1 MDLVSGLLDL
11 GAWNLIGLA
20 GIVLIGLPHGAL
32 DGAVAMHLGLV
43 DKFST
48 MARFVIIYVGLAGL
62 VVGAWIIAPSL
73 SLIVFLTISMLH
85 FGAGDAR
92 HGEGILRFA
101 ETLAH
106 GGLAIVGISQ
116 FHRSE
121 ADEIF
126 YYLIN
131 QDTAMVWLAINVLT
145 VAVIVAI
152 ITCVSQAAK
161 DVKWSAT
168 TLELLILGIVYALVP
183 PLLGFAIYF
192 CLVHSARHFRRI
204 LSTIKATVDFSNIK
218 NQAILFTTASWIAA
232 GIAFWMLADFAD
244 PGPTVMRITFI
255 GLAALTVPHMLLID
269 GVMNSKQVKESVT
282 LQVMLETN

>member
-11 GAWNLIGLA
+11 GVWNLIGLA

-92 HGEGILRFA
+92 HGEGVLRFA
-101 ETLAH
+101 ETMAH

-121 ADEIF
+121 VDEIF

-152 ITCVSQAAK
+152 IACVSQAAK

-269 GVMNSKQVKESVT
+269 GVMNSKQVT
-282 LQVMLETN
+282 AQAIALR

>member
-11 GAWNLIGLA
+11 GVWNLIGLA

-73 SLIVFLTISMLH
+73 SLIVFLIISMLH

-92 HGEGILRFA
+92 HGEGVLRFA
-101 ETLAH
+101 ETMAH

-121 ADEIF
+121 VDEIF

-152 ITCVSQAAK
+152 IACVSQAAR

-232 GIAFWMLADFAD
+232 GIAFWMFADFAD

-269 GVMNSKQVKESVT
+269 GVMKSKQVT
-282 LQVMLETN
+282 A

>member
-11 GAWNLIGLA
+11 GVWNLIGLA

-152 ITCVSQAAK
+152 IACVSQAAK

-168 TLELLILGIVYALVP
+168 TLELLVLGIVYALVP

-192 CLVHSARHFRRI
+192 CLIHSARHFRRI

-218 NQAILFTTASWIAA
+218 NQTILFTTASWIAA
-232 GIAFWMLADFAD
+232 GIAFWMFADFAD
-244 PGPTVMRITFI
+244 PGPTVLRITFI

-269 GVMNSKQVKESVT
+269 GVMKSKQVT
-282 LQVMLETN
+282 A

>member
-1 MDLVSGLLDL
+1 MDLIAGLIDL
-11 GAWNLIGLA
+11 GVWNLIGLA
-20 GIVLIGLPHGAL
+20 GIVFIGLPHGAL

-43 DKFST
+43 NKFST
-48 MARFVIIYVGLAGL
+48 MARFVIVYVGLAGL

-85 FGAGDAR
+85 FGAGDAK
-92 HGEGILRFA
+92 HGKGILRFA

-121 ADEIF
+121 VDEIF

-131 QDTAMVWLAINVLT
+131 QDTAVVWLAINVLT

-152 ITCVSQAAK
+152 LACVSQAVS
-161 DVKWSAT
+161 DVRWSAT
-168 TLELLILGIVYALVP
+168 SFELLVLGIVYSLVP

-192 CLVHSARHFRRI
+192 CLVHSARHFKRI
-204 LSTIKATVDFSNIK
+204 VSTIKATVDVSNIK
-218 NQAILFTTASWIAA
+218 TQAILFTTASWIAA
-232 GIAFWMLADFAD
+232 GIAFWMLADFTD
-244 PGPTVMRITFI
+244 PGPTVMRVTFI
-255 GLAALTVPHMLLID
+255 GLAALTVPHMVLID
-269 GVMNSKQVKESVT
+269 GIMKSKEVSAV
-282 LQVMLETN
+282 

>member
-11 GAWNLIGLA
+11 GVWNLIGLA

-121 ADEIF
+121 VDEIF

-269 GVMNSKQVKESVT
+269 GVMNSKRIT
-282 LQVMLETN
+282 A

>member
-121 ADEIF
+121 VDEIF

-269 GVMNSKQVKESVT
+269 GVMNSKQVNESVT
-282 LQVMLETN
+282 PQV

>member
-11 GAWNLIGLA
+11 GVWNLIGLA

-73 SLIVFLTISMLH
+73 SLIVFLIISMLH

-92 HGEGILRFA
+92 HGEGVLRFA
-101 ETLAH
+101 ETMAH

-121 ADEIF
+121 VDEIF

-152 ITCVSQAAK
+152 IACVSQAAK

-168 TLELLILGIVYALVP
+168 TLELLILGILYALVP

-269 GVMNSKQVKESVT
+269 GVMKSQQVT
-282 LQVMLETN
+282 A

>member
-11 GAWNLIGLA
+11 GVWNLIGLA

-48 MARFVIIYVGLAGL
+48 MARFVVIYVGLAGL

-126 YYLIN
+126 YYLID
-131 QDTAMVWLAINVLT
+131 QDTAIVWLAINVLT

-152 ITCVSQAAK
+152 IACVSQAAK
-161 DVKWSAT
+161 DVKWSTT

-204 LSTIKATVDFSNIK
+204 LSTVKATVDFSNIK
-218 NQAILFTTASWIAA
+218 NQA
-232 GIAFWMLADFAD
+232 
-244 PGPTVMRITFI
+244 
-255 GLAALTVPHMLLID
+255 
-269 GVMNSKQVKESVT
+269 NSKQVT
-282 LQVMLETN
+282 A

>member
-1 MDLVSGLLDL
+1 MDLVSGLLDI
-11 GAWNLIGLA
+11 GVWNLIGLA

-73 SLIVFLTISMLH
+73 SLIVFLIISMLH

-92 HGEGILRFA
+92 HGEGVLRFA
-101 ETLAH
+101 ETMAH

-121 ADEIF
+121 VDEIF

-152 ITCVSQAAK
+152 IACVSQAAK
-161 DVKWSAT
+161 DVKWSTT

-269 GVMNSKQVKESVT
+269 GVMKSKQVT
-282 LQVMLETN
+282 A

>member
-121 ADEIF
+121 VDEIF

-269 GVMNSKQVKESVT
+269 GVMNSKRIT
-282 LQVMLETN
+282 A

>member
-11 GAWNLIGLA
+11 GVWNLIGLA

-73 SLIVFLTISMLH
+73 SLIVFLIISMLH

-92 HGEGILRFA
+92 HGEGVLRFA
-101 ETLAH
+101 ETMAH

-121 ADEIF
+121 VDEIF

-152 ITCVSQAAK
+152 IACVSQAAK

-269 GVMNSKQVKESVT
+269 GVMKSKQVT
-282 LQVMLETN
+282 A

>member
-11 GAWNLIGLA
+11 GVWNLIGLA

-73 SLIVFLTISMLH
+73 SLIVFLIISMLH

-92 HGEGILRFA
+92 HGEGVLRFA
-101 ETLAH
+101 ETMAH

-121 ADEIF
+121 VDEIF

-152 ITCVSQAAK
+152 IACVSQAAK

-255 GLAALTVPHMLLID
+255 GLAALTVPHMFLID
-269 GVMNSKQVKESVT
+269 GVMKSKQVT
-282 LQVMLETN
+282 A

>member
-11 GAWNLIGLA
+11 GVWNFIGLA

-73 SLIVFLTISMLH
+73 SLIVFLIISMLH

-92 HGEGILRFA
+92 HGEGVLRFA
-101 ETLAH
+101 ETMAH

-121 ADEIF
+121 VDEIF

-152 ITCVSQAAK
+152 IACVSQAAK

-232 GIAFWMLADFAD
+232 GIAFWMFADFAD
-244 PGPTVMRITFI
+244 PGPTVLRITFI

-269 GVMNSKQVKESVT
+269 GVMKSKQVSIT
-282 LQVMLETN
+282 

>member
-73 SLIVFLTISMLH
+73 SLIVFLIISMLH

-92 HGEGILRFA
+92 HGEGVLRFA
-101 ETLAH
+101 ETMAH

-121 ADEIF
+121 VDEIF

-145 VAVIVAI
+145 LAVIVAI
-152 ITCVSQAAK
+152 IACVSQAAK

-269 GVMNSKQVKESVT
+269 GVMKSQQVT
-282 LQVMLETN
+282 A

>member
-11 GAWNLIGLA
+11 GVWNLIGLA

-73 SLIVFLTISMLH
+73 SLIVFLIISMLH

-92 HGEGILRFA
+92 HGEGVLRFA
-101 ETLAH
+101 ETMAH

-121 ADEIF
+121 VDEIF

-152 ITCVSQAAK
+152 IACVSQAAK

-168 TLELLILGIVYALVP
+168 TLELLILGILYALVP

-232 GIAFWMLADFAD
+232 GIAFWMFADFAD

-255 GLAALTVPHMLLID
+255 GLAALTVAHMLLID
-269 GVMNSKQVKESVT
+269 GVMKSSKNPKIS
-282 LQVMLETN
+282 

>member
-11 GAWNLIGLA
+11 GVWNLIGLA

-32 DGAVAMHLGLV
+32 DGVVAMHLGLV
-43 DKFST
+43 KKFSS

-62 VVGAWIIAPSL
+62 VVGLWIIAPSL
-73 SLIVFLTISMLH
+73 SLIVFLTISMMH
-85 FGAGDAR
+85 FGAGDAK
-92 HGEGILRFA
+92 HGEGMMRFA
-101 ETLAH
+101 EALAH

-121 ADEIF
+121 VDEIF
-126 YYLIN
+126 SYLIN

-152 ITCVSQAAK
+152 IACSSQAAK
-161 DVKWSAT
+161 DVKWSST
-168 TLELLILGIVYALVP
+168 TLELLILGVVYALVP

-204 LSTIKATVDFSNIK
+204 LSTIKTTVDFSSIK
-218 NQAILFTTASWIAA
+218 NQAFLFTTASWIAA
-232 GIAFWMLADFAD
+232 GIAFWMFADFAD
-244 PGPTVMRITFI
+244 PGPTIMRITFI
-255 GLAALTVPHMLLID
+255 GLAALTVPHMVLID
-269 GVMNSKQVKESVT
+269 GVMKSKP
-282 LQVMLETN
+282 ETV

>member
-11 GAWNLIGLA
+11 GVWNLIGLA

-152 ITCVSQAAK
+152 IACVSQAAK

-192 CLVHSARHFRRI
+192 CLVHSARHFKRI

-218 NQAILFTTASWIAA
+218 NQVILFTTASWIAA
-232 GIAFWMLADFAD
+232 GIAFWMFADFAD
-244 PGPTVMRITFI
+244 PGPTVLRITFI

-269 GVMNSKQVKESVT
+269 GVMKSKQVNESVT
-282 LQVMLETN
+282 PQL

>member
-11 GAWNLIGLA
+11 GVWNLIGLA

-73 SLIVFLTISMLH
+73 SLIVFLIISMLH

-92 HGEGILRFA
+92 HGEGVLRFA
-101 ETLAH
+101 ETMAH

-121 ADEIF
+121 VDEIF

-145 VAVIVAI
+145 VAVIVAVI
-152 ITCVSQAAK
+152 ACVSQAAK

-255 GLAALTVPHMLLID
+255 GLAALTVPHMFLID
-269 GVMNSKQVKESVT
+269 GVMRSKHVT
-282 LQVMLETN
+282 A